1 MSTSVSCERG
11 QGIVQTIFD
20 LLARQYEAA
29 KVDEAR
35 QGATLQIVDKAIP
48 PDQKSSP
55 KIGLMTI
62 GACFLGLL
70 LGLGLRILKRR
81 LQKARHKSLR
91 AVAVREIAQPLL
103 EQTSILVDT
112 ARHLLIA

>member
-1 MSTSVSCERG
+1 LLIQHSDMQAAGLEYVRKLREVKYR
-11 QGIVQTIFD
+11 QTIFD

-70 LGLGLRILKRR
+70 LGLGFAFSKEGYKKL
-81 LQKARHKSLR
+81 ATN
-91 AVAVREIAQPLL
+91 PY